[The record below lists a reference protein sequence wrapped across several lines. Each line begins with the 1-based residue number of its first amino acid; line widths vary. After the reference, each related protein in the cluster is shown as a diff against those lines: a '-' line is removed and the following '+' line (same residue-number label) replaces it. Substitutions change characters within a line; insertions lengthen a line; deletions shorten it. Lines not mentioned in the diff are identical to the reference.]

1 VKESDSKKKSAKQVA
16 TLSRDRDIVI
26 VFLPPASIIVSH
38 GAA

>member
-1 VKESDSKKKSAKQVA
+1 VKVKKKRDKEVA
-16 TLSRDRDIVI
+16 TLSRERDIVI